1 MPKCSIRKF
10 VSKIPKKPASRELFN
25 RLIYK
30 HLNNYTISMFRGRK
44 FIVYALIV
52 VFIASAFFL
61 PFHPGNNLT
70 GSVGAGSEISTAGSL
85 SQLSPFSP
93 SNSPVTSYV
102 IFNETG
108 LPSGTMWA
116 VSIDGQPHATD
127 NSTISVSLPVGSY
140 SYKVTN
146 SIGYFTARPAGILS
160 LTGNGQVVTTKFLGK
175 FAVSSYLNLEN
186 GKLVKSSSSLSTSQS
201 VFPLFGTFDNYSQ
214 LFLVAGYSSSTI
226 YEISPVNYTVMG
238 QLIVPGSPLALSV
251 NPSNGLI
258 YAINNTAVLKYSPSG
273 YLLGSTGLAST
284 PTTLSYDPANG
295 QVLVA
300 GSNGGIFAFN
310 GSSLAMVNDLTAIS
324 DFDTQ
329 GFAYNSVLGQM
340 QMIDNSGSNG
350 YVVSIN
356 GSDGITGEVKIPG
369 TILSLVYDASNNVSI
384 VTSISGNYPYAYIIS
399 GSNVTRVSGSANAF
413 GLGIDMGTG
422 MGLAT
427 NTQNSTVML
436 FNISSASV
444 VYTVSTGGTPVMP
457 LTVPGS
463 SGMLVIDPTYDSLDL
478 IPLEFTVRSVEFME
492 SGISPMAQWGVTL
505 NGYTETTVSNSIFF
519 FEPMGNYTYDPLPVA
534 GYNTEKNGTFTVSNA
549 GSSVM
554 VQYNKTFSVRFLES
568 GLGST
573 MNWSLTFNGNTEAG
587 AANSPLTFTAV
598 NGSYTFSIKS
608 EKGYAVTPQNG
619 SIRVSGSNVTIGL
632 NFSMKSYTVD
642 FVSSG
647 LPASSA
653 WEISING
660 VQHAVIG
667 DNYSYISTPGNYDY
681 SIQPIPGY
689 YPQVGSGSFSVN
701 NENVSLTIKWQPFLY
716 RVNFNESLLP
726 PGTQWYVNISNG
738 LVLHSVSSN
747 ISAYLQ
753 NGTYEYVFASANS
766 TWKGYH
772 GVLEVNGSSLWASA
786 NFTEVLYNVMFTE
799 TGLPTGTDWTVS
811 AGSDVHGSTLSGL
824 VFSLPNGTYLYS
836 AISANTSFQPVTGVM
851 VINGSPLSENVTF
864 SMKVANITFRESG
877 LPSGLQ
883 WGVYISGNGYF
894 NTTQSNLTLTLPYG
908 SYSYLPAEV
917 QGFNSTNISS
927 TFSLGSSTGNN
938 TINVTYTPIPQ
949 VGKLYNITVM
959 EVGLPEGLGW
969 SVAYNGTIIPAF
981 PDGAF
986 NFQLANGS
994 YNFTFMSINHNGK
1007 VMPGSITVP
1016 LQVNGTA
1023 QDLLVLFYGSY
1034 VWMVFDF
1041 PLIGSGHSDHNIHQN
1056 HDHKDHQNH
1065 DNIASEASRFR
1076 F

>member
-1 MPKCSIRKF
+1 MILGKKF
-10 VSKIPKKPASRELFN
+10 FVF
-25 RLIYK
+25 
-30 HLNNYTISMFRGRK
+30 T
-44 FIVYALIV
+44 LIV

-61 PFHPGNNLT
+61 PNHSGNNIT
-70 GSVGAGSEISTAGSL
+70 GSASSGMEISTSGSFP
-85 SQLSPFSP
+85 QLSPFTP
-93 SNSPVTSYV
+93 SYSPVAPYA

-108 LPSGTMWA
+108 LPSGTIWA
-116 VSIDGQPHATD
+116 VSIDGQSYSTD
-127 NSTISVSLPVGSY
+127 NSSISVSLPAGSY
-140 SYKVTN
+140 TYKVTN
-146 SIGYFTARPAGILS
+146 SIGYFTESPAGNLS
-160 LTGNGQVVTTKFLGK
+160 LTGSGQVVTTKFLGL

-201 VFPLFGTFDNYSQ
+201 VFPLYGTFDNYSQ
-214 LFLVAGYSSSTI
+214 LFLVAGYSSSSI

-238 QLIVPGSPLALSV
+238 QLVIPGSPLALSV

-258 YAINNTAVLKYSPSG
+258 YVINNTALLKYSPSG
-273 YLLGSTGLAST
+273 ILLGSMALSST
-284 PTTLSYDPANG
+284 PTTLAYDPANG

-300 GSNGGIFAFN
+300 GSNGGVFAFN
-310 GSSLAMVNDLTAIS
+310 GSSLAMVKDLTTIS

-329 GFAYNSVLGQM
+329 GFAYNSVSSQM

-350 YVVSIN
+350 YVVSMN

-399 GSNVTRVSGSANAF
+399 GTNVTKVSGSANAF
-413 GLGIDMGTG
+413 GLGIDSGTG

-436 FNISSASV
+436 INISSASV
-444 VYTVSTGGTPVMP
+444 VYTVRTGGTPVMP

-463 SGMLVIDPTYDSLDL
+463 PGMLVIDPTYDSLDL
-478 IPLEFTVRSVEFME
+478 IPLEFTVRSVMFME
-492 SGISPMAQWGVTL
+492 SGISPMVPWGVTV
-505 NGYTETTVSNSIFF
+505 NGYTETTGSNSVLFY
-519 FEPMGNYTYDPLPVA
+519 EPMGNYTYVPLPVA

-549 GSSVM
+549 GSSVLL
-554 VQYNKTFSVRFLES
+554 QYNKTYSVRFQES
-568 GLGST
+568 GLGPT
-573 MNWSLTFNGNTEAG
+573 MNWSLTFNGNTEVGTAD
-587 AANSPLTFTAV
+587 SPLSFTAV
-598 NGSYTFSIKS
+598 NGSYTFSVTS
-608 EKGYAVTPQNG
+608 ERGYAVTPQNG
-619 SIRVSGSNVTIGL
+619 SIRVSGSNVTVSL

-647 LPASSA
+647 LPSSSA
-653 WEISING
+653 WVISING
-660 VQHAVIG
+660 VQHTVIG
-667 DNYSYISTPGNYDY
+667 DNYSYASTPGNYDY
-681 SIQPIPGY
+681 SIQAIPGY
-689 YPQVGSGSFSVN
+689 YPQVGSGTFSVN

-716 RVNFNESLLP
+716 SVNFNESLLP

-738 LVLHSVSSN
+738 IVLHSGSSN
-747 ISAYLQ
+747 TSAYLQ
-753 NGTYEYVFASANS
+753 NGTYEYVFTSANS
-766 TWKGYH
+766 IWKGYH
-772 GVLEVNGSSLWASA
+772 GVLEVNGSSLWVFA

-799 TGLPTGTDWTVS
+799 TGLPAGTDWTVS
-811 AGSDVHGSTLSGL
+811 AGSEVHGSTLSSL
-824 VFSLPNGTYLYS
+824 SFSLPNGTYLFS
-836 AISANTSFQPVTGVM
+836 AISANTSFESVAGVI
-851 VINGSPLSENVTF
+851 VINGSSLIENVTF
-864 SMKVANITFRESG
+864 SMKVTNITFQESG
-877 LPSGLQ
+877 LPSGVQ

-908 SYSYLPAEV
+908 SYSYLPVEV
-917 QGFNSTNISS
+917 KGFNSTNISS

-938 TINVTYTPIPQ
+938 TINVTYTPVPQ
-949 VGKLYNITVM
+949 VEKLYNITVK
-959 EVGLPEGLGW
+959 EVGLPEGLDW

-986 NFQLANGS
+986 NFQLPNGS
-994 YNFTFMSINHNGK
+994 YNFTFMSINHKGK
-1007 VMPGSITVP
+1007 VMPGSITVS

-1041 PLIGSGHSDHNIHQN
+1041 PLIGSGHSDHNNHQN

-1065 DNIASEASRFR
+1065 DNVASEASRFR